1 MTCARRPSPRISAG
15 ELPGRT
21 DRPWLSPSNTAEHRR
36 EDARRPS
43 LGGSRWPSEDVSR
56 QLDLPKKDGTVHN
69 TVLSHWTNSKKLF
82 LINGLGVVFCFH
94 RPLHFHPVP
103 RSPHPGRQPSPH
115 RIMGVNCLLASVTSP
130 ASYSLIVSV
139 TTTPGTPAK
148 RCWPLFGWIESSSA
162 SRHRPATNG
171 CAMAQIGR
179 AHV

>member
-1 MTCARRPSPRISAG
+1 MHAIPVSQVTHQGTACGPPQRLGHAALFDQGRGKGQMTCARRPSPRISAG

-82 LINGLGVVFCFH
+82 LINGLGVVFCFLH
-94 RPLHFHPVP
+94 PLQNTQGRNACSGLFVFALRISGLL
-103 RSPHPGRQPSPH
+103 RSPHSFSGNQHDP
-115 RIMGVNCLLASVTSP
+115 
-130 ASYSLIVSV
+130 
-139 TTTPGTPAK
+139 
-148 RCWPLFGWIESSSA
+148 
-162 SRHRPATNG
+162 
-171 CAMAQIGR
+171 
-179 AHV
+179 